1 MTNVES
7 NRAVCPAVPVV
18 ALVGPPAAGK
28 STAMRA
34 VFAARP
40 GLVHF
45 AVRVFFGQQAAAGT
59 DLGVRAKEYAAQA
72 RWLPDEFVG
81 EGLSVFLEMELPGA
95 AGVVL
100 EGFPR
105 NADQAQVLDGVL
117 ERFGL
122 GLDRFVYM
130 DVPDEVATAR
140 VGQRR
145 VCQRCDTF
153 VEDGIPVP
161 DASCPRCGGPVVLRR
176 DDAPDVFGERLRHH
190 RESVRELLAYYAP
203 RDLVVRVEGA
213 GTTETV
219 AQTLI
224 DAMPTRARVEA
235 DETADVAG

>member
-7 NRAVCPAVPVV
+7 NGAARPAVPVI

-45 AVRVFFGQQAAAGT
+45 AVRVFFGRQAAAGT
-59 DLGVRAKEYAAQA
+59 LLGLRAKEYAAQA

-81 EGLSVFLEMELPGA
+81 EGLTAFLEAELPDA
-95 AGVVL
+95 EGVVL

-105 NADQAQVLDGVL
+105 NADQARVLDRVL
-117 ERFGL
+117 AGFGL
-122 GLDRFVYM
+122 ELARFVYM

-145 VCQRCDTF
+145 VCQRCETF
-153 VEDGIPVP
+153 VENGIPVP
-161 DASCPRCGGPVVLRR
+161 DAVCPRCGGPVVLRR
-176 DDAPDVFGERLRHH
+176 DDAPEVFRERLRHH
-190 RESVRELLAYYAP
+190 RESVRELLAHYAT
-203 RDLVVRVEGA
+203 RDLVMRVD
-213 GTTETV
+213 GTGTPEVV
-219 AQTLI
+219 AHALC
-224 DAMPTRARVEA
+224 DAMLPGALVEA
-235 DETADVAG
+235 GDTAPRGE